1 MDFKNKLGT
10 VDAHNLNLNF
20 KPDNTDSHNIILN
33 FEHLAD
39 GSTNLNFGDDISGVI
54 DAALDTDFTFEITA
68 VYADSGANTA
78 VIDTVLD
85 TEFSFE
91 VAALFSENTDVIGQ
105 IDTVLDTGFSFEI
118 EAVFNENLCTIDTV
132 LDTEFQFEV
141 KALFD
146 INHLVGV
153 SYGFDMWYQ
162 KAIAALSTTEIPWAK
177 PISRVSNEALF
188 YDQGLVISNQ
198 ANIQYEQAGSL
209 TRAVRSLHEQA
220 TGLSSDAYV
229 NWEEGDKR
237 FIHQRYL
244 HEETIKLRHNR
255 ETVWQEMIR
264 RRKTFTY
271 SHEVAQV
278 FEKRFSFEW
287 DKSLEIVTKSDL
299 PWDQAKAIHYRKHP
313 ILPWPKPELP
323 KYEGSTD
330 LNFICLCHD
339 VDSHNV
345 VLNFGADD
353 CIPALPKRNWWYI
366 VNTLI
371 AERLDTGE
379 KIKVMDGTYS
389 TSRSQWCWTY
399 SITVAHTEKEKLQ
412 PINGQPVILKVM
424 INGFEHHILLEDPE
438 ETRRFASVLYTY
450 PGRSITALNSA
461 KYGPLRSFIQDN
473 ERTSV
478 QLVQAELDR
487 ANSGTSLDWKL
498 IDELGWIVA
507 VESLSYA
514 ELAPIDAIKQVVD
527 AGGGFIYSQKADNT
541 LTILPRYQKGYWDSM
556 TVEDYDILLSESLV
570 MQQNI
575 KQNDEYI
582 ADFNAITVVNSRS
595 GESLKVQQRG
605 TSGDV
610 PLETVTGPL
619 FNVVSGASYGKNELV
634 KANIQELHTFSDI
647 PVSQEI
653 GEMLPGK
660 SIAFNGQWWGV
671 IDGVSG
677 SFSHEKVNET
687 ITVERISRD
696 ESSI

>member
-39 GSTNLNFGDDISGVI
+39 GSTNLNFGDDV
-54 DAALDTDFTFEITA
+54 AAVLDTVLDTEFSFEITA
-68 VYADSGANTA
+68 FYADSGANTA

-85 TEFSFE
+85 TEFSFD
-91 VAALFSENTDVIGQ
+91 VIAVFSENTDVIGQ
-105 IDTVLDTGFSFEI
+105 IDTVLDTSLNFEI
-118 EAVFNENLCTIDTV
+118 EAVFSENLCTIDTV

-153 SYGFDMWYQ
+153 SYGFDMRYQ
-162 KAIAALSTTEIPWAK
+162 KAIAALSTTEIPWSK
-177 PISRVSNEALF
+177 PILRVSNDALF
-188 YDQGLVISNQ
+188 YEQGLVISNQ
-198 ANIQYEQAGSL
+198 ADLRHEQAGSL
-209 TRAVRSLHEQA
+209 NRAIRSIHEQA
-220 TGLSSDAYV
+220 TGLSSDAYII
-229 NWEEGDKR
+229 WEEGDKR

-244 HEETIKLRHNR
+244 HEETIKRRHNR
-255 ETVWQEMIR
+255 QTFWQEMIR

-271 SHEVAQV
+271 SHEVAHV

-287 DKSLEIVTKSDL
+287 DKGLQIVTRSDL
-299 PWDQAKAIHYRKHP
+299 PWDKAKAIHYRKHP
-313 ILPWPKPELP
+313 VLPWPKPELP
-323 KYEGSTD
+323 KYEGTGD
-330 LNFICLCHD
+330 LNFVCLCHD

-353 CIPALPKRNWWYI
+353 CIPALPNRNWWYI

-379 KIKVMDGTYS
+379 KIQVIDGSYS

-412 PINGQPVILKVM
+412 PINGQPMILKVI

-450 PGRSITALNSA
+450 PGRSVAALNSA
-461 KYGPLRSFIQDN
+461 KYGPTRSFIQDN

-487 ANSGTSLDWKL
+487 ANSGTTLDWKL
-498 IDELGWIVA
+498 IDDLGWIVP

-527 AGGGFIYSQKADNT
+527 AGGGFIYSQKASNT
-541 LTILPRYQKGYWDSM
+541 LTILPRYQKGYWDTM
-556 TVEDYDILLSESLV
+556 TVDDYDILLSESLV

-575 KQNDEYI
+575 KKNDEYI
-582 ADFNAITVVNSRS
+582 ADFNAIIVVNSRS

-610 PLETVTGPL
+610 PLESVTGPL
-619 FNVVSGASYGKNELV
+619 FNVVSGASYGKNALV

-660 SIAFNGQWWGV
+660 TIAFNGQWWGV
-671 IDGVSG
+671 IDSVSG

-687 ITVERISRD
+687 ITVERISR
-696 ESSI
+696 E

>member
-20 KPDNTDSHNIILN
+20 KPENTDSHNIILN

-39 GSTNLNFGDDISGVI
+39 GSTNLNFGDDVSAVI
-54 DAALDTDFTFEITA
+54 DTVLDAEFGFEITA
-68 VYADSGANTA
+68 IYADSGVNTA

-85 TEFSFE
+85 TEFSFDV
-91 VAALFSENTDVIGQ
+91 VAVFKDNIDVVGQ
-105 IDTVLDTGFSFEI
+105 IDTVLDTSFSFEI
-118 EAVFNENLCTIDTV
+118 VAEFTENLCTIDTV
-132 LDTEFQFEV
+132 LDTAFQFQIEAV
-141 KALFD
+141 FD
-146 INHLVGV
+146 INHIVGV
-153 SYGFDMWYQ
+153 SYAFDASYQ
-162 KAIAALSTTEIPWAK
+162 KAIAALSVAAIPWAK
-177 PISRVSNEALF
+177 PILRVSNEALF

-198 ANIQYEQAGSL
+198 VDFWHEQAGSL
-209 TRAVRSLHEQA
+209 TRVVRSIHEQA

-229 NWEEGDKR
+229 IWEEADKR
-237 FIHQRYL
+237 FIHQLYA
-244 HEETIKLRHNR
+244 HQETIKLRHNR

-278 FEKRFSFEW
+278 FEHRFSFEW
-287 DKSLEIVTKSDL
+287 DKSLEIVTESDL
-299 PWDQAKAIHYRKHP
+299 PWDKAKAIHYRKHP
-313 ILPWPKPELP
+313 VQPWPKPEIP

-366 VNTLI
+366 VNTLT

-399 SITVAHTEKEKLQ
+399 SITVAHTEKDKLQ
-412 PINGQPVILKVM
+412 PIDDQPVILKVM

-450 PGRSITALNSA
+450 PGRSVTALNSD
-461 KYGPLRSFIQDN
+461 KYGPTRSFIQDN

-478 QLVQAELDR
+478 QLVQAEIDR
-487 ANSGTSLDWKL
+487 TQSNTALDWKL
-498 IDELGWIVA
+498 IDDLGWIVPT
-507 VESLSYA
+507 ESLSYA
-514 ELAPIDAIKQVVD
+514 EFAPIDAIKQVVD
-527 AGGGFIYSQKADNT
+527 AGGGFIYSQKAGNT

-582 ADFNAITVVNSRS
+582 TNFNAITVVNSRS

-605 TSGDV
+605 TSGDM

-647 PVSQEI
+647 PVSSEI

-660 SIAFNGQWWGV
+660 TIAFNGQWWGV
-671 IDGVSG
+671 IDSVSG

-687 ITVERISRD
+687 ITVERISR
-696 ESSI
+696 E

>member
-1 MDFKNKLGT
+1 MSNYIPPDGHQ
-10 VDAHNLNLNF
+10 VNLNF
-20 KPDNTDSHNIILN
+20 KDPVT
-33 FEHLAD
+33 
-39 GSTNLNFGDDISGVI
+39 GSTDLNFGGDVQNLASLDSVISTIVI
-54 DAALDTDFTFEITA
+54 AEFKA
-68 VYADSGANTA
+68 VSYSND
-78 VIDTVLD
+78 VLD
-85 TEFSFE
+85 ARINTGFNAEFSA
-91 VAALFSENTDVIGQ
+91 VTGQ
-105 IDTVLDTGFSFEI
+105 MAQLNVQLQTGFITELS
-118 EAVFNENLCTIDTV
+118 AVRIDQYCAVDAVVQTGFNAQ
-132 LDTEFQFEV
+132 FQ
-141 KALFD
+141 ALFD

-153 SYGFDMWYQ
+153 SYGFDMRYQ

-177 PISRVSNEALF
+177 PTLRVSNEALF
-188 YDQGLVISNQ
+188 YDRGLVISNQ

-209 TRAVRSLHEQA
+209 TRAIRSIHEQA
-220 TGLSSDAYV
+220 TGLSSDAYMI
-229 NWEEGDKR
+229 WEEGDKR
-237 FIHQRYL
+237 FIHQRYM

-264 RRKTFTY
+264 LRKTFTY
-271 SHEVAQV
+271 SHEVADV

-287 DKSLEIVTKSDL
+287 DKGLEIVTKSYL
-299 PWDQAKAIHYRKHP
+299 PWDKAKAIHYRKHP
-313 ILPWPKPELP
+313 VVPWPKPEP
-323 KYEGSTD
+323 QPYQGSTD

-353 CIPALPKRNWWYI
+353 CIPALPNRNWWYI
-366 VNTLI
+366 VNTLT

-399 SITVAHTEKEKLQ
+399 SITVAHTEKDKLQ
-412 PINGQPVILKVM
+412 PINSQPVILKVM

-450 PGRSITALNSA
+450 PGRSVTALNSD
-461 KYGPLRSFIQDN
+461 KYGPSRSFIQDN

-487 ANSGTSLDWKL
+487 ANSGTNLDWKL
-498 IDELGWIVA
+498 IEELGWIVP

-514 ELAPIDAIKQVVD
+514 ELAPIDAIKQIVD
-527 AGGGFIYSQKADNT
+527 AGGGFIYSQKAGNT
-541 LTILPRYQKGYWDSM
+541 LTILPRYQKGYWDAM
-556 TVEDYDILLSESLV
+556 TVDDYDILLSESLV
-570 MQQNI
+570 MQQSI

-619 FNVVSGASYGKNELV
+619 FNVVSGASFGKNELV

-660 SIAFNGQWWGV
+660 TIAFNGQWWGV

-677 SFSHEKVNET
+677 SFSHNKVNET

>member
-39 GSTNLNFGDDISGVI
+39 GSTNLNFGDDVSAVI
-54 DAALDTDFTFEITA
+54 DTVLDAEFGFEITA
-68 VYADSGANTA
+68 IYADSGVNTA

-91 VAALFSENTDVIGQ
+91 VVAVFKENTDVIGQ
-105 IDTVLDTGFSFEI
+105 IDTVLDTSFSFEI

-132 LDTEFQFEV
+132 LDTDFKFEV

-153 SYGFDMWYQ
+153 SYGFDMRYQ

-177 PISRVSNEALF
+177 PILRVSNEALF
-188 YDQGLVISNQ
+188 YDQGLVVSNQ
-198 ANIQYEQAGSL
+198 VNIQYEQAGSL
-209 TRAVRSLHEQA
+209 TRVIRSIHEQA
-220 TGLSSDAYV
+220 TGLSADAYMI
-229 NWEEGDKR
+229 WEEGDKR

-255 ETVWQEMIR
+255 EMVWQEMIR

-271 SHEVAQV
+271 SHEVAHV
-278 FEKRFSFEW
+278 FEHRFSFEW
-287 DKSLEIVTKSDL
+287 DKSLEIITKSDL
-299 PWDQAKAIHYRKHP
+299 PWDKAKAIHYRKHP
-313 ILPWPKPELP
+313 VQPWPKPEIP
-323 KYEGSTD
+323 KYEGTGD

-412 PINGQPVILKVM
+412 PINDQPVILKLI

-487 ANSGTSLDWKL
+487 AQSNTTLDWKL
-498 IDELGWIVA
+498 IDELGWIVP

-527 AGGGFIYSQKADNT
+527 AGGGFIYSQKAGNT
-541 LTILPRYQKGYWDSM
+541 LTILPRCQKGYWDAM
-556 TVEDYDILLSESLV
+556 TVNDYDILLSESLV
-570 MQQNI
+570 MQQSI

-647 PVSQEI
+647 PVGQEI

-660 SIAFNGQWWGV
+660 TIAFNGQWWGV

-687 ITVERISRD
+687 ITVERISR
-696 ESSI
+696 E

>member
-20 KPDNTDSHNIILN
+20 RPDNTDSHNIILN

-39 GSTNLNFGDDISGVI
+39 GTTNLNLGDDVTGVV
-54 DAALDTDFTFEITA
+54 DTVLDTGFSFEVTA
-68 VYADSGANTA
+68 VYAESGENTA

-91 VAALFSENTDVIGQ
+91 VVAVFKENTDVIGQ
-105 IDTVLDTGFSFEI
+105 IDTILDTSFSFEV
-118 EAVFNENLCTIDTV
+118 EAVFSENLCTIDTV
-132 LDTEFQFEV
+132 LDAGFQFEF

-153 SYGFDMWYQ
+153 SYGFDMRYQ
-162 KAIAALSTTEIPWAK
+162 KAIACLSTTEIPWAK
-177 PISRVSNEALF
+177 PILRVSNEALF
-188 YDQGLVISNQ
+188 YEQGLVISNQ
-198 ANIQYEQAGSL
+198 VDIWHEQAGSL

-229 NWEEGDKR
+229 IWEEGDKR

-278 FEKRFSFEW
+278 FEHRFSFEW

-299 PWDQAKAIHYRKHP
+299 PWDKAKAIHYRKHP
-313 ILPWPKPELP
+313 VLPWPKPEIP
-323 KYEGSTD
+323 KYEGTGD
-330 LNFICLCHD
+330 LNFVCLCHD

-345 VLNFGADD
+345 ILNFGADD

-366 VNTLI
+366 VNTLT

-379 KIKVMDGTYS
+379 KIKVMEGTYS

-412 PINGQPVILKVM
+412 PINSQPVILKIM

-438 ETRRFASVLYTY
+438 ETRRFANVLYTY
-450 PGRSITALNSA
+450 PGRSVTALNSA
-461 KYGPLRSFIQDN
+461 KYAASRSFIQDN

-487 ANSGTSLDWKL
+487 ANGGTNLDWKL
-498 IDELGWIVA
+498 MDNLGWIVPI
-507 VESLSYA
+507 ESLSYA

-527 AGGGFIYSQKADNT
+527 AGGGFIYSQKAGNA
-541 LTILPRYQKGYWDSM
+541 LTILPRYQKGYWDSL
-556 TVEDYDILLSESLV
+556 TVDDYDILLSESLV
-570 MQQNI
+570 MQQSI
-575 KQNDEYI
+575 KQNDEYK
-582 ADFNAITVVNSRS
+582 ADFNAITVVNSRT

-619 FNVVSGASYGKNELV
+619 FNVVSGASFGKNELV

-647 PVSQEI
+647 PISQEI

-660 SIAFNGQWWGV
+660 TIAFNGQWWGV

-696 ESSI
+696 

>member
-1 MDFKNKLGT
+1 MSNYIPPDGHQ
-10 VDAHNLNLNF
+10 VNLNF
-20 KPDNTDSHNIILN
+20 KDPVT
-33 FEHLAD
+33 
-39 GSTNLNFGDDISGVI
+39 GSTDLNFGGDGQNLASLDVVVNTRIIAELNAVSDSNDVLDVQINTGFNAEFNAVTGRFAQLDVQLQTGFIAEFAAVRI
-54 DAALDTDFTFEITA
+54 DQYCA
-68 VYADSGANTA
+68 VDA
-78 VIDTVLD
+78 VI
-85 TEFSFE
+85 
-91 VAALFSENTDVIGQ
+91 Q
-105 IDTVLDTGFSFEI
+105 TGFN
-118 EAVFNENLCTIDTV
+118 A
-132 LDTEFQFEV
+132 QFE
-141 KALFD
+141 ALFD

-153 SYGFDMWYQ
+153 SCGFDMRYQ
-162 KAIAALSTTEIPWAK
+162 KAIAALSTTEIPWAR
-177 PISRVSNEALF
+177 PILRVSNEALF

-198 ANIQYEQAGSL
+198 TQLGFDKAGSL
-209 TRAVRSLHEQA
+209 NRAVRILHEQA
-220 TGLSSDAYV
+220 TGLSSDLILV
-229 NWEEGDKR
+229 WEEGEKR
-237 FIHQRYL
+237 FIHQRYV
-244 HEETIKLRHNR
+244 HEESIKLRHNR
-255 ETVWQEMIR
+255 QTFWQEMIR
-264 RRKTFTY
+264 LRKNVTY
-271 SHEVAQV
+271 SHEVAHV

-287 DKSLEIVTKSDL
+287 DKGLEIVTRSDL
-299 PWDQAKAIHYRKHP
+299 PWDKAKAIHYRKHP
-313 ILPWPKPELP
+313 VLPWPKPEP
-323 KYEGSTD
+323 ESYQGSTD

-339 VDSHNV
+339 VDSHDV

-353 CIPALPKRNWWYI
+353 CIPALPNRNWWYI
-366 VNTLI
+366 VNTLT

-379 KIKVMDGTYS
+379 KIKVIDGTYS

-399 SITVAHTEKEKLQ
+399 SITVAHTEKDKLQ
-412 PINGQPVILKVM
+412 PIDGHPVILKVM

-450 PGRSITALNSA
+450 PGRSVTALNSD

-487 ANSGTSLDWKL
+487 ANAGTVLDWKL
-498 IDELGWIVA
+498 IDELGWIVPT
-507 VESLSYA
+507 ESLSYA

-527 AGGGFIYSQKADNT
+527 AGGGFIYSQKAGNT
-541 LTILPRYQKGYWDSM
+541 LTISPRYQKGYWEAM
-556 TVEDYDILLSESLV
+556 TVDDYDILLSESLV

-575 KQNDEYI
+575 KKNDEYI

-647 PVSQEI
+647 PVSQET

-660 SIAFNGQWWGV
+660 TIAFNGQWWGV

-696 ESSI
+696 

>member
-20 KPDNTDSHNIILN
+20 KSENTDSHNIILN

-39 GSTNLNFGDDISGVI
+39 GSTNLNFGDDVSGVI
-54 DAALDTDFTFEITA
+54 DTVLDAEFSFEITA

-85 TEFSFE
+85 TEFSFDV
-91 VAALFSENTDVIGQ
+91 VAKFSENTDVIGQ
-105 IDTVLDTGFSFEI
+105 IDTVLDTSLSFEV
-118 EAVFNENLCTIDTV
+118 EAVFVENICIIDAV

-146 INHLVGV
+146 INHLPGV
-153 SYGFDMWYQ
+153 SLGLGLRYR
-162 KAIAALSTTEIPWAK
+162 KAITALSSIEIPWAK
-177 PISRVSNEALF
+177 PILRVSNEALF

-198 ANIQYEQAGSL
+198 ADIRYEQAGTL
-209 TRAVRSLHEQA
+209 IQAIRSLHEQA
-220 TGLSSDAYV
+220 IGLSSDAYV
-229 NWEEGDKR
+229 IWEEGGKR

-278 FEKRFSFEW
+278 FEHRFSFEW
-287 DKSLEIVTKSDL
+287 DKGLEIITKSDL
-299 PWDQAKAIHYRKHP
+299 PWDKAKAIHYRKHP
-313 ILPWPKPELP
+313 VQPWPKPELP
-323 KYEGSTD
+323 KYEGTGD
-330 LNFICLCHD
+330 LNFICLCHG

-412 PINGQPVILKVM
+412 PIDGQPVILKVM

-450 PGRSITALNSA
+450 PGRSVTALNSD
-461 KYGPLRSFIQDN
+461 KYAPSRSFIQDN

-478 QLVQAELDR
+478 QLVQAEIDR

-498 IDELGWIVA
+498 IDELGWIVP

-527 AGGGFIYSQKADNT
+527 SGGGFIYSQKAGNT
-541 LTILPRYQKGYWDSM
+541 LTILPRYQKGYWDTM
-556 TVEDYDILLSESLV
+556 TVDDYDILLSESLV

-575 KQNDEYI
+575 KKNDEYI

-610 PLETVTGPL
+610 PLESVTGPL
-619 FNVVSGASYGKNELV
+619 FNVVSGASYGKNALV
-634 KANIQELHTFSDI
+634 KANIQELYTFSDI

-660 SIAFNGQWWGV
+660 TIAFNGQWWGV
-671 IDGVSG
+671 IDSVSG

-687 ITVERISRD
+687 ITVERISR
-696 ESSI
+696 E

>member
-39 GSTNLNFGDDISGVI
+39 GSTNLNFGDDVSGVI
-54 DAALDTDFTFEITA
+54 DTVLDTEVSFEITA

-91 VAALFSENTDVIGQ
+91 VIAVFKENTDVIGQ
-105 IDTVLDTGFSFEI
+105 IDTVLDTSFSFEI
-118 EAVFNENLCTIDTV
+118 EAVFVENLCIIDAV

-141 KALFD
+141 KTLFD
-146 INHLVGV
+146 INHLPGI
-153 SYGFDMWYQ
+153 SLGLGLRYR
-162 KAIAALSTTEIPWAK
+162 KAITALSGTEIPWAK
-177 PISRVSNEALF
+177 PILRVSNEALF
-188 YDQGLVISNQ
+188 YEQGLVISNQ
-198 ANIQYEQAGSL
+198 VDIWHEQAGSL
-209 TRAVRSLHEQA
+209 TRAIRSIHEQA
-220 TGLSSDAYV
+220 TGLSSDAYMY
-229 NWEEGDKR
+229 WEEGDKR
-237 FIHQRYL
+237 FIHQHYL

-278 FEKRFSFEW
+278 FEHRFSFEW
-287 DKSLEIVTKSDL
+287 DKSLEIITKSDL
-299 PWDQAKAIHYRKHP
+299 PWDKAKAIHYRKHP
-313 ILPWPKPELP
+313 VQPWPKPETP
-323 KYEGSTD
+323 KYEGTGD
-330 LNFICLCHD
+330 LNFVCLCHD

-345 VLNFGADD
+345 VLNFGADG

-366 VNTLI
+366 VNELI

-399 SITVAHTEKEKLQ
+399 SITVAHTEKDKLQ
-412 PINGQPVILKVM
+412 PIDGQPVILKLV
-424 INGFEHHILLEDPE
+424 INGFEHHVLLEDPE

-450 PGRSITALNSA
+450 PGRSVTALNSD
-461 KYGPLRSFIQDN
+461 KYGPTRSFIQDN

-487 ANSGTSLDWKL
+487 ANAGTVLDWKL
-498 IDELGWIVA
+498 IDELGWIVP

-527 AGGGFIYSQKADNT
+527 AGGGFIYSQKAGNT
-541 LTILPRYQKGYWDSM
+541 LTILPRYQKGYWDTM
-556 TVEDYDILLSESLV
+556 TVDDYDILLSESLV
-570 MQQNI
+570 MQQSI

-605 TSGDV
+605 TSGDT
-610 PLETVTGPL
+610 PLETITGPL

-634 KANIQELHTFSDI
+634 KANIQELNTFADI
-647 PVSQEI
+647 PVGQEI

-671 IDGVSG
+671 IDSVSG

-687 ITVERISRD
+687 ITVERISR
-696 ESSI
+696 E

>member
-1 MDFKNKLGT
+1 MPNYIPPNRHQ
-10 VDAHNLNLNF
+10 VNLNF
-20 KPDNTDSHNIILN
+20 KDITT
-33 FEHLAD
+33 
-39 GSTNLNFGDDISGVI
+39 GSTNLDFSADDQNLALLDVVVHTGITPEFNAESYSNGV
-54 DAALDTDFTFEITA
+54 LDVQI
-68 VYADSGANTA
+68 NTA
-78 VIDTVLD
+78 FHVELNAFSGQFSQLDVIIQNSFIAEFKAVRIDQYGAIDTVIK
-85 TEFSFE
+85 T
-91 VAALFSENTDVIGQ
+91 ALSAQLG
-105 IDTVLDTGFSFEI
+105 
-118 EAVFNENLCTIDTV
+118 
-132 LDTEFQFEV
+132 
-141 KALFD
+141 ALFD

-153 SYGFDMWYQ
+153 SYGFNMKYQ
-162 KAIAALSTTEIPWAK
+162 KAIACLSTTEIPWAK
-177 PISRVSNEALF
+177 PILRVSNEPLF
-188 YDQGLVISNQ
+188 YEQGLVISNQ
-198 ANIQYEQAGSL
+198 KNIQYEQAESL
-209 TRAVRSLHEQA
+209 NRAVRSLHEQA

-229 NWEEGDKR
+229 HWEEGIKR

-264 RRKTFTY
+264 RRKTLNY

-278 FEKRFSFEW
+278 FEHRFSFEW
-287 DKSLEIVTKSDL
+287 DKGLEIVTKSNL
-299 PWDQAKAIHYRKHP
+299 PWDKAKAIHYRKHRVK
-313 ILPWPKPELP
+313 PWPKPVDKP
-323 KYEGSTD
+323 KRQPVI
-330 LNFICLCHD
+330 LNFCCPKNQ
-339 VDSHNV
+339 SSRFNV
-345 VLNFGADD
+345 ELNFEEDKCAKSYF
-353 CIPALPKRNWWYI
+353 PSKPKRNWWYI
-366 VNTLI
+366 VNTLT

-412 PINGQPVILKVM
+412 PIDGQPVILKVI
-424 INGFEHHILLEDPE
+424 INGFEHHVLLEDPE

-450 PGRSITALNSA
+450 PGRSITALNSD
-461 KYGPLRSFIQDN
+461 KYAALRSFIQDN

-478 QLVQAELDR
+478 QLVQAEIDR

-498 IDELGWIVA
+498 IDDLGWIVP

-527 AGGGFIYSQKADNT
+527 AGGGFIYSQKAGNT
-541 LTILPRYQKGYWDSM
+541 LTILPRYQKGYWDTM

-619 FNVVSGASYGKNELV
+619 FNVVSGASFGKNELV

-660 SIAFNGQWWGV
+660 TIAFNGQWWGV

-687 ITVERISRD
+687 ISVERISR
-696 ESSI
+696 E

>member
-1 MDFKNKLGT
+1 MPNYIPPNKHQVNLDFKDPATGSK
-10 VDAHNLNLNF
+10 NLDFSADDQNLA
-20 KPDNTDSHNIILN
+20 S
-33 FEHLAD
+33 
-39 GSTNLNFGDDISGVI
+39 
-54 DAALDTDFTFEITA
+54 LDVVVHTGITA
-68 VYADSGANTA
+68 EFNAESYSNDVLDAQINTA
-78 VIDTVLD
+78 FHAEFHAVSGQFSQLDIIVQNGFIAEFKAVRIDQYGAIDTV
-85 TEFSFE
+85 
-91 VAALFSENTDVIGQ
+91 VQ
-105 IDTVLDTGFSFEI
+105 TGLS
-118 EAVFNENLCTIDTV
+118 AQLG
-132 LDTEFQFEV
+132 
-141 KALFD
+141 ALFD

-153 SYGFDMWYQ
+153 SYGFSMKYQ
-162 KAIAALSTTEIPWAK
+162 KAIACLSTTETPWAK
-177 PISRVSNEALF
+177 PILRVSNEALF

-198 ANIQYEQAGSL
+198 KNIQYEQAGSL
-209 TRAVRSLHEQA
+209 NRAVRSLHEQA

-229 NWEEGDKR
+229 NWEEGVKR

-244 HEETIKLRHNR
+244 HDETIRLRYNR

-264 RRKTFTY
+264 KRKTLTY

-278 FEKRFSFEW
+278 FEHRFSFEW
-287 DKSLEIVTKSDL
+287 DKGLEIITKSDL
-299 PWDQAKAIHYRKHP
+299 PWDKANAIHYRKHP
-313 ILPWPKPELP
+313 VKPWPKPIERP
-323 KYEGSTD
+323 KRQPVI
-330 LNFICLCHD
+330 LNFCCPARNNDRFD
-339 VDSHNV
+339 VK
-345 VLNFGADD
+345 LNFEKDQ
-353 CIPALPKRNWWYI
+353 CSNLPVKPKRNWWYI
-366 VNTLI
+366 VNTLT

-399 SITVAHTEKEKLQ
+399 SITVAHTEKDKLQ

-424 INGFEHHILLEDPE
+424 INGFEHHVLLEDPE
-438 ETRRFASVLYTY
+438 ETRRFASALYTY
-450 PGRSITALNSA
+450 PGRSVTALNSD

-478 QLVQAELDR
+478 QLVQAEIGR

-498 IDELGWIVA
+498 IDELGWIVP

-527 AGGGFIYSQKADNT
+527 AGGGFIYSQKAGNT
-541 LTILPRYQKGYWDSM
+541 LTILPRYQKGYWDTM
-556 TVEDYDILLSESLV
+556 TVDDYDILLSESLV

-575 KQNDEYI
+575 KKNDEYI

-619 FNVVSGASYGKNELV
+619 FNVVSGASYGKNALV

-660 SIAFNGQWWGV
+660 IIAFNGQWWGV
-671 IDGVSG
+671 IDSVSG

-696 ESSI
+696 ESFI

>member
-1 MDFKNKLGT
+1 VDFKNKLGT

-39 GSTNLNFGDDISGVI
+39 GSTNLNFGNDVTAVI
-54 DAALDTDFTFEITA
+54 DTALDTEFSFEITA

-91 VAALFSENTDVIGQ
+91 VVAVFKENTDVIGE
-105 IDTVLDTGFSFEI
+105 IDTVLDTSFSFEI
-118 EAVFNENLCTIDTV
+118 EAVFSENLCTIDTV
-132 LDTEFQFEV
+132 LDTEFQFQIEAV
-141 KALFD
+141 FD

-153 SYGFDMWYQ
+153 SYGFDMRYQ
-162 KAIAALSTTEIPWAK
+162 KAIACLNTTEMPWSK
-177 PISRVSNEALF
+177 PILRVSNEALF
-188 YDQGLVISNQ
+188 YVQGLVISNH
-198 ANIQYEQAGSL
+198 ADIRYEQAGPL
-209 TRAVRSLHEQA
+209 TRSIRLLHEQA

-229 NWEEGDKR
+229 IWEESDKR

-278 FEKRFSFEW
+278 FEHRFSFEW
-287 DKSLEIVTKSDL
+287 DKSLEIITKSDL
-299 PWDQAKAIHYRKHP
+299 PWDRAKAIHYRKHP
-313 ILPWPKPELP
+313 VQPWPKPELP
-323 KYEGSTD
+323 KYEGTGD
-330 LNFICLCHD
+330 LNFVCLCHD

-366 VNTLI
+366 VNTLT

-379 KIKVMDGTYS
+379 KIQVMDGTYS
-389 TSRSQWCWTY
+389 ASRSQWCWTY
-399 SITVAHTEKEKLQ
+399 SVTVAHTEKEKLQ
-412 PINGQPVILKVM
+412 PIDDQPVILKVM
-424 INGFEHHILLEDPE
+424 INGYEHHILLEDPE

-450 PGRSITALNSA
+450 PGRSVTALNSD

-487 ANSGTSLDWKL
+487 AQSNTTLDWKL
-498 IDELGWIVA
+498 IDELGWIVPI
-507 VESLSYA
+507 ESLSYA
-514 ELAPIDAIKQVVD
+514 ELAPLDAIKQVVD
-527 AGGGFIYSQKADNT
+527 AGGGFIYSQKAGNT
-541 LTILPRYQKGYWDSM
+541 LTILPRYQKGYWDAMS
-556 TVEDYDILLSESLV
+556 VDDYDILLSESLV

-595 GESLKVQQRG
+595 GESLKVMQRS

-610 PLETVTGPL
+610 PLETVTGPM
-619 FNVVSGASYGKNELV
+619 FNVVSGASYGKSELI

-647 PVSQEI
+647 PVSSEI

-660 SIAFNGQWWGV
+660 TIAFNGQWWGV
-671 IDGVSG
+671 IDSVSG

-687 ITVERISRD
+687 ITVERISR
-696 ESSI
+696 E

>member
-33 FEHLAD
+33 FEYLAD
-39 GSTNLNFGDDISGVI
+39 GSTNLNFGEDVSAVI
-54 DAALDTDFTFEITA
+54 DTVLDTEFSLEVTA

-78 VIDTVLD
+78 VIDTVID
-85 TEFSFE
+85 IEFSFDV
-91 VAALFSENTDVIGQ
+91 VAVFKENTDVIGH
-105 IDTVLDTGFSFEI
+105 IDTVLDTSFNFEI
-118 EAVFNENLCTIDTV
+118 EAVFSENLCIIDAV

-146 INHLVGV
+146 INHIVGV
-153 SYGFDMWYQ
+153 SCGFDMRYQ
-162 KAIAALSTTEIPWAK
+162 KAITALSSIEIPWAK
-177 PISRVSNEALF
+177 PILRVSNEALF

-198 ANIQYEQAGSL
+198 ENIHYEQAGSL
-209 TRAVRSLHEQA
+209 TRAIRSLHEQA
-220 TGLSSDAYV
+220 TGLGSDAYIV
-229 NWEEGDKR
+229 WEEGGKR
-237 FIHQRYL
+237 FIHQRYV

-255 ETVWQEMIR
+255 EMVWQEMIR

-271 SHEVAQV
+271 SHEVARV
-278 FEKRFSFEW
+278 FGHRFSFEW
-287 DKSLEIVTKSDL
+287 DKSLEIITKSDL

-313 ILPWPKPELP
+313 VQPWPKPEIP
-323 KYEGSTD
+323 KYEGTGD
-330 LNFICLCHD
+330 LNFVCLCHD
-339 VDSHNV
+339 VDSHNL

-366 VNTLI
+366 VNTLT

-399 SITVAHTEKEKLQ
+399 SITVAHTEKDKLQ
-412 PINGQPVILKVM
+412 PINGQPVVLKVM
-424 INGFEHHILLEDPE
+424 INGFEHHILFEDPE

-450 PGRSITALNSA
+450 PGRSVTALNSS
-461 KYGPLRSFIQDN
+461 KYGPTRSFIQDN

-487 ANSGTSLDWKL
+487 ANADTVLDWKL
-498 IDELGWIVA
+498 IDELGWIVP

-527 AGGGFIYSQKADNT
+527 AGGGFIYSQKAGNT
-541 LTILPRYQKGYWDSM
+541 LTILPRYQKGYWDTM
-556 TVEDYDILLSESLV
+556 TVEDYDILLSENLV

-610 PLETVTGPL
+610 PLESVTGPL

-647 PVSQEI
+647 PVSSEI

-687 ITVERISRD
+687 ITVERISR
-696 ESSI
+696 E

>member
-1 MDFKNKLGT
+1 MSNYTPPDALH
-10 VDAHNLNLNF
+10 VDLNF
-20 KPDNTDSHNIILN
+20 TKEATLIDSHNVV
-33 FEHLAD
+33 
-39 GSTNLNFGDDISGVI
+39 LNFGAEDGFNYANISIDIGFKFSAAGTVEPPIDIRGTASIAIDVSFLFGSVGV
-54 DAALDTDFTFEITA
+54 
-68 VYADSGANTA
+68 
-78 VIDTVLD
+78 
-85 TEFSFE
+85 
-91 VAALFSENTDVIGQ
+91 
-105 IDTVLDTGFSFEI
+105 
-118 EAVFNENLCTIDTV
+118 
-132 LDTEFQFEV
+132 
-141 KALFD
+141 FD
-146 INHLVGV
+146 INHIVGV
-153 SYGFDMWYQ
+153 SLGCGSRFQ
-162 KAIAALSTTEIPWAK
+162 KTITALSTVEIPWAK
-177 PISRVSNEALF
+177 PILRVSNEALF

-198 ANIQYEQAGSL
+198 ATIQHEQAGSL
-209 TRAVRSLHEQA
+209 TRAIRSLHEQA
-220 TGLSSDAYV
+220 TDLSSDAYV
-229 NWEEGDKR
+229 IWEEADKR

-255 ETVWQEMIR
+255 ETVWQETIR
-264 RRKTFTY
+264 KRKTLTY

-278 FEKRFSFEW
+278 FEHRFSFEW
-287 DKSLEIVTKSDL
+287 DKSLEIITKSDL

-313 ILPWPKPELP
+313 VQPWPKPEIP
-323 KYEGSTD
+323 KYEGTGD

-366 VNTLI
+366 VNVLT

-379 KIKVMDGTYS
+379 KIKVIDGTYS

-399 SITVAHTEKEKLQ
+399 SITVAPTEKEKLQ
-412 PINGQPVILKVM
+412 PVDGQPVILKVM

-450 PGRSITALNSA
+450 PGRSVTALNSD
-461 KYGPLRSFIQDN
+461 KYGPTRSFIQDN

-478 QLVQAELDR
+478 QLVQAEIDR
-487 ANSGTSLDWKL
+487 ANSGTHLDWKL
-498 IDELGWIVA
+498 IDELGWIVPT
-507 VESLSYA
+507 ESLSYA

-527 AGGGFIYSQKADNT
+527 AGGGFIYSQKAGNT

-556 TVEDYDILLSESLV
+556 TVDDYDILLSESLV
-570 MQQNI
+570 MQQSI

-582 ADFNAITVVNSRS
+582 ADYNAITVVNSRN
-595 GESLKVQQRG
+595 GESLKVQQRS

-660 SIAFNGQWWGV
+660 IIAFNGQWWGV
-671 IDGVSG
+671 IDSVSG

-696 ESSI
+696 ESLI

>member
-10 VDAHNLNLNF
+10 IDAHNLNLNF

-39 GSTNLNFGDDISGVI
+39 GSTNLNFGDDVTAVI
-54 DAALDTDFTFEITA
+54 DTVLDTEVSFEITA

-78 VIDTVLD
+78 VIDTVLN

-91 VAALFSENTDVIGQ
+91 VIAVFKENTDVIGQ
-105 IDTVLDTGFSFEI
+105 IDTVLDTSLNFEI
-118 EAVFNENLCTIDTV
+118 EAVFSENLCTIDTV
-132 LDTEFQFEV
+132 IDTEFQFEV

-153 SYGFDMWYQ
+153 SYGFDMRYQ
-162 KAIAALSTTEIPWAK
+162 KAIACLSTTEIPWAK
-177 PISRVSNEALF
+177 PILRVSNDALF
-188 YDQGLVISNQ
+188 YEQGLVISNQ
-198 ANIQYEQAGSL
+198 ADLRHEQAGSL
-209 TRAVRSLHEQA
+209 NRAIRSIHEQA
-220 TGLSSDAYV
+220 TDLSSDAYIH
-229 NWEEGDKR
+229 WEDGDKR
-237 FIHQRYL
+237 FIHQLYA

-255 ETVWQEMIR
+255 KTVWQEMIR

-271 SHEVAQV
+271 LHEVAQV
-278 FEKRFSFEW
+278 FEHRFSFEW
-287 DKSLEIVTKSDL
+287 DKGLEIITKSDL
-299 PWDQAKAIHYRKHP
+299 PWDKAKAIHYRKHP
-313 ILPWPKPELP
+313 VQPWPKPELP
-323 KYEGSTD
+323 KYEGTGD

-353 CIPALPKRNWWYI
+353 CIPALPKQNWWYI

-399 SITVAHTEKEKLQ
+399 SITVAHTEKDKLQ

-450 PGRSITALNSA
+450 PGRSVTALNSA
-461 KYGPLRSFIQDN
+461 KYGPTRSFIQDN

-487 ANSGTSLDWKL
+487 ANSGTTLDWKL
-498 IDELGWIVA
+498 IDDLGWIVPI
-507 VESLSYA
+507 ESLSYA

-527 AGGGFIYSQKADNT
+527 AGGGFIYSQKAGNT
-541 LTILPRYQKGYWDSM
+541 LTILPRYQKGYWDAMS
-556 TVEDYDILLSESLV
+556 VDDYDVLLSESLV
-570 MQQNI
+570 MQQSI
-575 KQNDEYI
+575 KKNDEYK

-619 FNVVSGASYGKNELV
+619 FNVISGASYGKNALV

-660 SIAFNGQWWGV
+660 TIAFNGQWWGV
-671 IDGVSG
+671 IDSVSG

-696 ESSI
+696 

>member
-1 MDFKNKLGT
+1 VDFKNKLGT

-39 GSTNLNFGDDISGVI
+39 GSTNLNFGDDVTAVI
-54 DAALDTDFTFEITA
+54 DTVLDAEFSFEINA
-68 VYADSGANTA
+68 VYAESGANTA

-85 TEFSFE
+85 TGFSFDA
-91 VAALFSENTDVIGQ
+91 VAVFSENTDVIGQ
-105 IDTVLDTGFSFEI
+105 IDTILDTNFSFEV

-132 LDTEFQFEV
+132 LDTDFKFEV

-153 SYGFDMWYQ
+153 SYGFDMRYQ
-162 KAIAALSTTEIPWAK
+162 KAIACLNTTEIPWAK
-177 PISRVSNEALF
+177 PILRVSNEALF
-188 YDQGLVISNQ
+188 YDQGLVVSNQ
-198 ANIQYEQAGSL
+198 VNIQYEQAGSL
-209 TRAVRSLHEQA
+209 TRAIRSLHEQA
-220 TGLSSDAYV
+220 TGLSSDAYII
-229 NWEEGDKR
+229 WEEGDKR
-237 FIHQRYL
+237 FIHQLYV
-244 HEETIKLRHNR
+244 HQETIKLRHNR

-264 RRKTFTY
+264 RRRTFTY
-271 SHEVAQV
+271 SHDVAQV
-278 FEKRFSFEW
+278 FEHRFSFEW
-287 DKSLEIVTKSDL
+287 DKSLEIITKSDL

-313 ILPWPKPELP
+313 VLPWPKPELP
-323 KYEGSTD
+323 KYEGTGD
-330 LNFICLCHD
+330 LNFICLCHG

-412 PINGQPVILKVM
+412 PINGQPVILKVI

-450 PGRSITALNSA
+450 PGRSVTALNSD
-461 KYGPLRSFIQDN
+461 KYGPSRSFIQDN

-487 ANSGTSLDWKL
+487 ANSGTNLDWKL
-498 IDELGWIVA
+498 IDELGWIVSI
-507 VESLSYA
+507 ESLSYA

-527 AGGGFIYSQKADNT
+527 AGGGFIYSQKAGNT
-541 LTILPRYQKGYWDSM
+541 LTILPRYQKGYWDAM
-556 TVEDYDILLSESLV
+556 TVDDYDILLSESLV

-619 FNVVSGASYGKNELV
+619 FNVVSGASYGKNALV

-647 PVSQEI
+647 PVIQEI

-660 SIAFNGQWWGV
+660 TIAFNGQWWGV
-671 IDGVSG
+671 IDSVSG

-687 ITVERISRD
+687 ISVERISR
-696 ESSI
+696 E

>member
-1 MDFKNKLGT
+1 MSNYIPPDGHQ
-10 VDAHNLNLNF
+10 VNLNF
-20 KPDNTDSHNIILN
+20 KDPVT
-33 FEHLAD
+33 
-39 GSTNLNFGDDISGVI
+39 GSTDLNFGGDGQNLASLDVVVNTRIIAELNAVSDSNDVLDVQINTSFNAEFSAVTGQFAQLDVHLQTGFIAEFAAVRI
-54 DAALDTDFTFEITA
+54 DQYCA
-68 VYADSGANTA
+68 VDA
-78 VIDTVLD
+78 VIQTGL
-85 TEFSFE
+85 
-91 VAALFSENTDVIGQ
+91 NTQ
-105 IDTVLDTGFSFEI
+105 
-118 EAVFNENLCTIDTV
+118 
-132 LDTEFQFEV
+132 FQ
-141 KALFD
+141 ALFD

-153 SYGFDMWYQ
+153 SYGFDMRYQ

-177 PISRVSNEALF
+177 PILRVSNEALF

-198 ANIQYEQAGSL
+198 ANIQNEQAGSL
-209 TRAVRSLHEQA
+209 TRAIKSIHEQA
-220 TGLSSDAYV
+220 TGLSSDAYIH
-229 NWEEGDKR
+229 WEEGDKR

-271 SHEVAQV
+271 SHDVAQV
-278 FEKRFSFEW
+278 FEHHFSFEW
-287 DKSLEIVTKSDL
+287 DKGLEIITKSDL
-299 PWDQAKAIHYRKHP
+299 PWDKAKVIHYRKHP
-313 ILPWPKPELP
+313 VQPWPKPELP

-366 VNTLI
+366 VNTLT

-399 SITVAHTEKEKLQ
+399 SITVAHTEKDKLQ
-412 PINGQPVILKVM
+412 PIDGQPVILKVM

-450 PGRSITALNSA
+450 PGRSITALNSD
-461 KYGPLRSFIQDN
+461 KYGPTRSFIQDN
-473 ERTSV
+473 ERTSA

-487 ANSGTSLDWKL
+487 AQSNTALDWKL
-498 IDELGWIVA
+498 IDELGWIVPI
-507 VESLSYA
+507 ESLSYA

-527 AGGGFIYSQKADNT
+527 AGGGFIYSQKAGNT
-541 LTILPRYQKGYWDSM
+541 LAILPRYQKGYWDTM
-556 TVEDYDILLSESLV
+556 TVDDYDILLSESLV

-575 KQNDEYI
+575 KKNDEYI
-582 ADFNAITVVNSRS
+582 ADFNAITLVNSRS

-610 PLETVTGPL
+610 PLESVTGPL
-619 FNVVSGASYGKNELV
+619 FNVVSGASYGKNALV

-660 SIAFNGQWWGV
+660 TIAFNGQWWGV
-671 IDGVSG
+671 IDSVSG

-687 ITVERISRD
+687 ITVERISR
-696 ESSI
+696 E

>member
-39 GSTNLNFGDDISGVI
+39 GTTNLNFGDDVSAIIETV
-54 DAALDTDFTFEITA
+54 LDTEFSFEVTA
-68 VYADSGANTA
+68 IYAESGANTA

-85 TEFSFE
+85 TEFSFDV
-91 VAALFSENTDVIGQ
+91 VAVFSENTDVIGQ
-105 IDTVLDTGFSFEI
+105 IDTILDTRFSFEI
-118 EAVFNENLCTIDTV
+118 EAVFSENLCIIDVV

-153 SYGFDMWYQ
+153 SYGFDMRYQ
-162 KAIAALSTTEIPWAK
+162 KAIACLSTTEIPWAK
-177 PISRVSNEALF
+177 PILRVSNEALF
-188 YDQGLVISNQ
+188 YEQGLVISNQ
-198 ANIQYEQAGSL
+198 ADIWYEQAGSL
-209 TRAVRSLHEQA
+209 TRAIRSLHEQA
-220 TGLSSDAYV
+220 TGLSSDAYMI
-229 NWEEGDKR
+229 WEEGDKR
-237 FIHQRYL
+237 FIHQRDL
-244 HEETIKLRHNR
+244 HDETIKLRHNR

-278 FEKRFSFEW
+278 FEHCFSFEW

-313 ILPWPKPELP
+313 VQPWPKPELP
-323 KYEGSTD
+323 KYEGTGD
-330 LNFICLCHD
+330 LNFVCLCHD

-366 VNTLI
+366 VNTLT

-438 ETRRFASVLYTY
+438 EIRRFASVLYTY
-450 PGRSITALNSA
+450 PGRSVTALNSD
-461 KYGPLRSFIQDN
+461 KYGPTRSFIQDN

-487 ANSGTSLDWKL
+487 ANSGTNLDWKL

-527 AGGGFIYSQKADNT
+527 AGGGFIYSQKAGNT
-541 LTILPRYQKGYWDSM
+541 LTILPRYQKGYWDAM
-556 TVEDYDILLSESLV
+556 TVDDYDILLSESLV

-575 KQNDEYI
+575 KKNDEYI

-595 GESLKVQQRG
+595 GESLKVQQRSS
-605 TSGDV
+605 SGNV
-610 PLETVTGPL
+610 PLESVTGPL
-619 FNVVSGASYGKNELV
+619 FNVVSGASYGKNSLV

-647 PVSQEI
+647 PVIQEI

-660 SIAFNGQWWGV
+660 TIAFNGQWWGV
-671 IDGVSG
+671 IDSVSG

-687 ITVERISRD
+687 ITVERITRD
-696 ESSI
+696 

>member
-1 MDFKNKLGT
+1 MGINNEIDAHQINLDFKKPLEA
-10 VDAHNLNLNF
+10 VDAH
-20 KPDNTDSHNIILN
+20 SVV
-33 FEHLAD
+33 
-39 GSTNLNFGDDISGVI
+39 LNFGDESAANIVI
-54 DAALDTDFTFEITA
+54 
-68 VYADSGANTA
+68 
-78 VIDTVLD
+78 IDTALD

-91 VAALFSENTDVIGQ
+91 VVAVFKANTDAVGQ
-105 IDTVLDTGFSFEI
+105 IDTVLDAGFSFEI
-118 EAVFNENLCTIDTV
+118 EASFNENLCTIDTA
-132 LDTEFQFEV
+132 LDTGFSFEV
-141 KALFD
+141 EALFD

-153 SYGFDMWYQ
+153 SYGFDIRHQ
-162 KAIAALSTTEIPWAK
+162 KAIVALSTTEIPWAK
-177 PISRVSNEALF
+177 PVLRVSNEALF
-188 YDQGLVISNQ
+188 YEQGLVISNQ
-198 ANIQYEQAGSL
+198 VDIWHEQAGSL
-209 TRAVRSLHEQA
+209 NRAIRSLHEQA
-220 TGLSSDAYV
+220 TGLSSDAYIV
-229 NWEEGDKR
+229 WEEGDKR

-278 FEKRFSFEW
+278 FEHRFSFEW

-299 PWDQAKAIHYRKHP
+299 PWDKAKAIHYRKHP
-313 ILPWPKPELP
+313 VLPWPKPELP
-323 KYEGSTD
+323 KYEGTGD
-330 LNFICLCHD
+330 LNFICLYHD

-366 VNTLI
+366 VNTLT

-399 SITVAHTEKEKLQ
+399 SITVAHTEKDKLQ
-412 PINGQPVILKVM
+412 PINGKPVVLKVM

-438 ETRRFASVLYTY
+438 ETRRFASILYTY
-450 PGRSITALNSA
+450 PGRSITALNSD
-461 KYGPLRSFIQDN
+461 KYGPTRSFIQDN

-487 ANSGTSLDWKL
+487 ANSGTTLDWKL
-498 IDELGWIVA
+498 IDDLGWIVPI
-507 VESLSYA
+507 ESLSYA

-527 AGGGFIYSQKADNT
+527 SGGGFIYSQKAGNT
-541 LTILPRYQKGYWDSM
+541 LTILPRYQKGYWDTM
-556 TVEDYDILLSESLV
+556 AVDDYDILLSESLV

-575 KQNDEYI
+575 KKNDEYI

-619 FNVVSGASYGKNELV
+619 FNLVSGASYGKNELV

-660 SIAFNGQWWGV
+660 IIAFNGQWWGV
-671 IDGVSG
+671 IEGVNG

-687 ITVERISRD
+687 ITVERISR
-696 ESSI
+696 E

>member
-39 GSTNLNFGDDISGVI
+39 GSTNLNFGDDVSGVV
-54 DAALDTDFTFEITA
+54 DTVLDTGFSFEVTA

-85 TEFSFE
+85 TEFSFD
-91 VAALFSENTDVIGQ
+91 VIALFSENTDVIGQ
-105 IDTVLDTGFSFEI
+105 IDTVLDTSFSFEV
-118 EAVFNENLCTIDTV
+118 EAVFSENLCTIDTV

-141 KALFD
+141 IALFD

-153 SYGFDMWYQ
+153 SYGFDMRYQ
-162 KAIAALSTTEIPWAK
+162 KAIAALSTIEVPWAK
-177 PISRVSNEALF
+177 PILRVSNEALF
-188 YDQGLVISNQ
+188 YEQGLVVSNQ
-198 ANIQYEQAGSL
+198 ADIWYEQAGSL
-209 TRAVRSLHEQA
+209 TRAIRSIHEQA
-220 TGLSSDAYV
+220 AGLSSDAYV
-229 NWEEGDKR
+229 IWEDGDKR
-237 FIHQRYL
+237 FIHQLYA

-278 FEKRFSFEW
+278 FEHRFSFEW
-287 DKSLEIVTKSDL
+287 DKSLEIITKSDL

-313 ILPWPKPELP
+313 VQPWPKPEIP

-330 LNFICLCHD
+330 LNFVCLCHG

-366 VNTLI
+366 VNTLT

-412 PINGQPVILKVM
+412 PINSQPVILKIM
-424 INGFEHHILLEDPE
+424 INGFEHHVLLEDPE

-487 ANSGTSLDWKL
+487 ANSSTTLDWKL
-498 IDELGWIVA
+498 IDDLGWIVPI
-507 VESLSYA
+507 ESLSYA

-527 AGGGFIYSQKADNT
+527 AGGGFIYSQKAGNT
-541 LTILPRYQKGYWDSM
+541 LTILPRYQKGYWDAM
-556 TVEDYDILLSESLV
+556 MVDDYDILLSESLV

-619 FNVVSGASYGKNELV
+619 FNVVSGASYGKNKLV

-647 PVSQEI
+647 PVSSEI

-660 SIAFNGQWWGV
+660 SIAFNGRWWGV
-671 IDGVSG
+671 IDSVSG
-677 SFSHEKVNET
+677 SFSHNKVNET
-687 ITVERISRD
+687 ITVERISR
-696 ESSI
+696 E

>member
-1 MDFKNKLGT
+1 MSNYIPPDGHQ
-10 VDAHNLNLNF
+10 VNLNF
-20 KPDNTDSHNIILN
+20 KDPVT
-33 FEHLAD
+33 
-39 GSTNLNFGDDISGVI
+39 GSTNLNFGSENQNL
-54 DAALDTDFTFEITA
+54 ASLD
-68 VYADSGANTA
+68 V
-78 VIDTVLD
+78 VIDTLIIAELNAVSDSNDVLD
-85 TEFSFE
+85 
-91 VAALFSENTDVIGQ
+91 VQ
-105 IDTVLDTGFSFEI
+105 INTGFNAEFN
-118 EAVFNENLCTIDTV
+118 AVTGQFAQLDVQLQTGFIAELSAVRIDQYCAVDAVIQTGFNAQ
-132 LDTEFQFEV
+132 FQ
-141 KALFD
+141 ALFD

-153 SYGFDMWYQ
+153 SYGFDMRYQ

-177 PISRVSNEALF
+177 PILRVSNEALF

-209 TRAVRSLHEQA
+209 IQAVRSLHEQA
-220 TGLSSDAYV
+220 TGLSSDAYIV
-229 NWEEGDKR
+229 WEEGDKR

-255 ETVWQEMIR
+255 EMIWQEMIR
-264 RRKTFTY
+264 KRKTLTC

-278 FEKRFSFEW
+278 FEHCFSFEW
-287 DKSLEIVTKSDL
+287 DKGLEIVTKSDL

-313 ILPWPKPELP
+313 VQPWPKPEIP
-323 KYEGSTD
+323 KYEGTGD

-366 VNTLI
+366 VNVLT

-379 KIKVMDGTYS
+379 KIKVIDGTYS

-399 SITVAHTEKEKLQ
+399 SVTVAHTEKEKLQ
-412 PINGQPVILKVM
+412 PVNGQPVILKVM

-450 PGRSITALNSA
+450 PGRSVTALNSD
-461 KYGPLRSFIQDN
+461 KYAPSRSFIQDN

-487 ANSGTSLDWKL
+487 ANAGTGLDWKL
-498 IDELGWIVA
+498 IDELGWIVP

-527 AGGGFIYSQKADNT
+527 AGGGFIYSQKAGNT
-541 LTILPRYQKGYWDSM
+541 LTILPRYQKGYWDAM
-556 TVEDYDILLSESLV
+556 TVDDYDILLSESLV
-570 MQQNI
+570 MQQSI
-575 KQNDEYI
+575 KQNDEYK

-595 GESLKVQQRG
+595 GESLKVQQRD

-634 KANIQELHTFSDI
+634 RANIQELHTFSDI
-647 PVSQEI
+647 LVSFDI

-660 SIAFNGQWWGV
+660 TIAFNGQWWGV
-671 IDGVSG
+671 IDSVSG

-687 ITVERISRD
+687 ITVERISR
-696 ESSI
+696 E

>member
-20 KPDNTDSHNIILN
+20 KPENTDSHNIILN

-39 GSTNLNFGDDISGVI
+39 GSTNLNFGDDVSADI
-54 DAALDTDFTFEITA
+54 DTVLETDFSFEVTA
-68 VYADSGANTA
+68 IYADSGVNTA

-91 VAALFSENTDVIGQ
+91 IVAVFKDNIDVIGQ
-105 IDTVLDTGFSFEI
+105 IDTVLDTSFSFDIVAEF
-118 EAVFNENLCTIDTV
+118 AENLCTIDTV
-132 LDTEFQFEV
+132 LDTAFQFQIEAV
-141 KALFD
+141 FD
-146 INHLVGV
+146 INHIVGV
-153 SYGFDMWYQ
+153 SYAFDASYQ
-162 KAIAALSTTEIPWAK
+162 KAIAALSVTEIPWAK
-177 PISRVSNEALF
+177 PILRVSNEALF
-188 YDQGLVISNQ
+188 YDQGLVVSNQ
-198 ANIQYEQAGSL
+198 VNIQYEQAGSL
-209 TRAVRSLHEQA
+209 TRVIRSIHEQA
-220 TGLSSDAYV
+220 TGLSADAYMI
-229 NWEEGDKR
+229 WEEGDKR
-237 FIHQRYL
+237 FIYQRYL

-271 SHEVAQV
+271 SHEVARV
-278 FEKRFSFEW
+278 FEHRFSFEW
-287 DKSLEIVTKSDL
+287 DKSLEIITKSDL
-299 PWDQAKAIHYRKHP
+299 PWDKAKAIHYRKHP
-313 ILPWPKPELP
+313 VLPWPKPETS
-323 KYEGSTD
+323 KYEGTGD

-353 CIPALPKRNWWYI
+353 CVPALPNRNWWYI
-366 VNTLI
+366 VNELI

-399 SITVAHTEKEKLQ
+399 SITVAHTEKDKLQ
-412 PINGQPVILKVM
+412 PIDGQPVILKVT
-424 INGFEHHILLEDPE
+424 INGFEHHVLLEDPE

-450 PGRSITALNSA
+450 PGRSVTALNSD
-461 KYGPLRSFIQDN
+461 KYGPSRSFIQDN

-478 QLVQAELDR
+478 QLVQAEIDR
-487 ANSGTSLDWKL
+487 ANSGTHLDWKL
-498 IDELGWIVA
+498 IDEMGWIMPT
-507 VESLSYA
+507 ESLSYA

-527 AGGGFIYSQKADNT
+527 AGGGFIYSQKAGNT
-541 LTILPRYQKGYWDSM
+541 LTILPRYQKGYWDTM
-556 TVEDYDILLSESLV
+556 TVDDYDILLSESLV

-582 ADFNAITVVNSRS
+582 ADFNAITVVNSRT

-610 PLETVTGPL
+610 PLETATGPL
-619 FNVVSGASYGKNELV
+619 FNVVSGASFGKNTLV

-660 SIAFNGQWWGV
+660 TIAFNGQWWGV
-671 IDGVSG
+671 IDSVSG

-696 ESSI
+696 

>member
-39 GSTNLNFGDDISGVI
+39 GTTNLNFGDDVSAVI
-54 DAALDTDFTFEITA
+54 DTVLDVEFSFEVTA

-85 TEFSFE
+85 TEFSFD
-91 VAALFSENTDVIGQ
+91 VIAVFSENTDVIGQ
-105 IDTVLDTGFSFEI
+105 IDAVLDTSFSFEV
-118 EAVFNENLCTIDTV
+118 EAVFSENLCTIDMV
-132 LDTEFQFEV
+132 LDTEFQFEI
-141 KALFD
+141 KAVFD

-153 SYGFDMWYQ
+153 SYGFDMRYQ
-162 KAIAALSTTEIPWAK
+162 KAIACLSTTEIPWAK
-177 PISRVSNEALF
+177 PILRVSNEALF

-198 ANIQYEQAGSL
+198 ANIRYEQAGSL
-209 TRAVRSLHEQA
+209 TRAIRCLHEQT
-220 TGLSSDAYV
+220 TGLSSDAYLT
-229 NWEEGDKR
+229 WEKSEKR
-237 FIHQRYL
+237 FTHQRYL

-278 FEKRFSFEW
+278 FEHRFSFEW
-287 DKSLEIVTKSDL
+287 DKSLEIITKSDL
-299 PWDQAKAIHYRKHP
+299 PWGKAKAIHYRKHP
-313 ILPWPKPELP
+313 VLSWPKPETP
-323 KYEGSTD
+323 KYEGTGD
-330 LNFICLCHD
+330 LNFVCLCHD

-353 CIPALPKRNWWYI
+353 CIPALPNRNWWYI

-399 SITVAHTEKEKLQ
+399 SITVAHTEKDKLQ

-450 PGRSITALNSA
+450 PGRSVTALNSA
-461 KYGPLRSFIQDN
+461 KYGPTRSFIQDN

-478 QLVQAELDR
+478 QLVRAELDR

-498 IDELGWIVA
+498 IDELGWIVP
-507 VESLSYA
+507 VESMSYA

-527 AGGGFIYSQKADNT
+527 AGGGFIYSQKAGNT
-541 LTILPRYQKGYWDSM
+541 LTILPRYQKGYWDTM
-556 TVEDYDILLSESLV
+556 TVDGYDILLSESFV

-575 KQNDEYI
+575 KKNDEYI
-582 ADFNAITVVNSRS
+582 ADFNAITMVNSRN

-605 TSGDV
+605 TSGDT

-634 KANIQELHTFSDI
+634 KANIQELHTFADI
-647 PVSQEI
+647 PVSSEI

-671 IDGVSG
+671 IDSVSG
-677 SFSHEKVNET
+677 SFSHSKVNET
-687 ITVERISRD
+687 ITVERISR
-696 ESSI
+696 E

>member
-20 KPDNTDSHNIILN
+20 KLDNTDSHNIILN

-39 GSTNLNFGDDISGVI
+39 GSTNLNFGDDVTAVI
-54 DAALDTDFTFEITA
+54 DAVLDAKFSFEVTA

-91 VAALFSENTDVIGQ
+91 VVAVFGENTDVIGQ
-105 IDTVLDTGFSFEI
+105 IDTVLDTSFSFEV
-118 EAVFNENLCTIDTV
+118 EAIFSENLCTIDTV

-141 KALFD
+141 KAIFD

-153 SYGFDMWYQ
+153 SYGFDMRYQ
-162 KAIAALSTTEIPWAK
+162 KAIAALSTMEVPWAK
-177 PISRVSNEALF
+177 PILRVSNEALF
-188 YDQGLVISNQ
+188 YDRGLVISNQ
-198 ANIQYEQAGSL
+198 ENIQYDQAGSL
-209 TRAVRSLHEQA
+209 TRAIKSLHEQA

-229 NWEEGDKR
+229 IWEEGDKR

-255 ETVWQEMIR
+255 EMVWQEMIR

-278 FEKRFSFEW
+278 FEHRFSFEW
-287 DKSLEIVTKSDL
+287 DKSLEIITKSDL

-313 ILPWPKPELP
+313 VLPWPKPEIP
-323 KYEGSTD
+323 KYEGTGD

-366 VNTLI
+366 VNTLT

-399 SITVAHTEKEKLQ
+399 SITVAHTEKDKLQ
-412 PINGQPVILKVM
+412 PINGLPVILKIM

-450 PGRSITALNSA
+450 PGRSVTALNSD
-461 KYGPLRSFIQDN
+461 KYGPTRSFIQDN

-478 QLVQAELDR
+478 QLVQAEIDR
-487 ANSGTSLDWKL
+487 ANSGTSLDWEL
-498 IDELGWIVA
+498 IDDLGWIVP
-507 VESLSYA
+507 VESLSYV

-527 AGGGFIYSQKADNT
+527 AGGGFIYSQKAGNT
-541 LTILPRYQKGYWDSM
+541 LTILPRYQKGYWDTM

-610 PLETVTGPL
+610 PLESVTGPL

-647 PVSQEI
+647 PVSSEI

-687 ITVERISRD
+687 ITVERISR
-696 ESSI
+696 E